1 MLERKPSAVAGYD
14 GCLLR
19 LAVDLGDRLLP
30 AFDTASGVPLSW
42 VHLQKV
48 CCVATVSA
56 CQSTASKVCGLSQIA
71 ALTTHTT
78 PELLYT
84 TLYMPGRAL
93 CVMAAMPAKP
103 HC

>member
-56 CQSTASKVCGLSQIA
+56 CQKHCVKGV
-71 ALTTHTT
+71 
-78 PELLYT
+78 
-84 TLYMPGRAL
+84 RAESD
-93 CVMAAMPAKP
+93 CCFD
-103 HC
+103 HSHYS